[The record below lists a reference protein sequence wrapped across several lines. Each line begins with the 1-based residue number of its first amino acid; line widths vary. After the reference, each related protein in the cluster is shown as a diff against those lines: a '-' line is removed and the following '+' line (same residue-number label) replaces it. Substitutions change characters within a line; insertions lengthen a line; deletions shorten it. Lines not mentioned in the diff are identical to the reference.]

1 MGGEGD
7 DPAAFRSALLKT
19 DFRLTRGAFKF
30 GPNQHPVQDWYAM
43 RVERD
48 SDGQPALKT
57 RRKILADYGDPFAA
71 QCKL

>member
-1 MGGEGD
+1 
-7 DPAAFRSALLKT
+7 
-19 DFRLTRGAFKF
+19 
-30 GPNQHPVQDWYAM
+30 VQDWYAM

-48 SDGQPALKT
+48 SAGQPALKT